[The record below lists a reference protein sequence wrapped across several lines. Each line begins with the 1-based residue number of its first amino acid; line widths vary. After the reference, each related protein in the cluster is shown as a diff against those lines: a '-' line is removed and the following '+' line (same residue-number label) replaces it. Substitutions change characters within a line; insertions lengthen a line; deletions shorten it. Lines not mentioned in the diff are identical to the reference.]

1 MVFASE
7 VIYWI
12 TLVLALAS
20 ALLGVF
26 AAVDAASRR
35 PDAFTAADRQSK
47 GNWSAITIGAAA
59 VFVLGLLF
67 GGGLFAATSLL
78 WAAGMVGVLIYLVD
92 VRPRLREVQRG
103 TRW

>member
-1 MVFASE
+1 M
-7 VIYWI
+7 ILWI
-12 TLVLALAS
+12 TRALALVS

-35 PDAFTAADRQSK
+35 PDAFAAADRQSK
-47 GNWSAITIGAAA
+47 STWSAITFGSAA
-59 VFVLGLLF
+59 VFVLGLVF
-67 GGGLFAATSLL
+67 SVGLFAATSLV